1 MGNLRRHIKAEMAA
15 YLASDGER
23 DAGEGTGE
31 MRSVELGRVKETFVV
46 SI

>member
-1 MGNLRRHIKAEMAA
+1 MAA

-23 DAGEGTGE
+23 VVGKGTGE
-31 MRSVELGRVKETFVV
+31 MRSVELGWVKETFVV